1 MHDVQ
6 QTLKAV
12 IGEAGA
18 LVGGDAGREIP
29 SEGFEPQPLRAATR
43 VQVPQGSLNSAGV
56 GSSRL
61 GDERDRGADTP
72 RGPRAN
78 PAAANSSTTRGAKA
92 LASQTGR
99 RREAEPRN
107 GQSGWVRGRFSL
119 RSPEIGCREASG
131 NYARPGGRDIPLW
144 SWGFPPSDV
153 TGRSTPMTN
162 LGRSPAAGVVP
173 RCPAS
178 VCRVLETLETGS
190 GGRVGAGGSR
200 AESGQGSPGSVG
212 VLRVVPGTRDTT
224 EQVGTEPTTKALTGD
239 SR

>member
-1 MHDVQ
+1 MHAV

-18 LVGGDAGREIP
+18 PAGLLTSREIP
-29 SEGFEPQPLRAATR
+29 SEGFGPQSLQVTTR
-43 VQVPQGSLNSAGV
+43 VQVPLGPSNSAGV

-78 PAAANSSTTRGAKA
+78 PAAANSSTTSGPKG

-99 RREAEPRN
+99 RREAEPRR

-119 RSPEIGCREASG
+119 RSPEIGRLTAAG
-131 NYARPGGRDIPLW
+131 NCARPGGRDMPLW
-144 SWGFPPSDV
+144 FWGNTPSDV

-173 RCPAS
+173 RCPAD
-178 VCRVLETLETGS
+178 VRRVVETLETGS

-212 VLRVVPGTRDTT
+212 VLRVVPGTRDTAARS
-224 EQVGTEPTTKALTGD
+224 QPNPRRKP
-239 SR
+239 

>member
-1 MHDVQ
+1 MHGV

-18 LVGGDAGREIP
+18 LAGPLTIREIP
-29 SEGFEPQPLRAATR
+29 SEGFGPQSLHATIR
-43 VQVPQGSLNSAGV
+43 VQVPQGPFNSAGV
-56 GSSRL
+56 GSSCPGNR
-61 GDERDRGADTP
+61 RDRGADTP

-99 RREAEPRN
+99 RREAELRR

-119 RSPEIGCREASG
+119 RSPEIGRRKASG
-131 NYARPGGRDIPLW
+131 NYARLGGRDIPLW
-144 SWGFPPSDV
+144 PWGVPPSDV

-162 LGRSPAAGVVP
+162 LGRSLAAGVVP
-173 RCPAS
+173 RCPANVS
-178 VCRVLETLETGS
+178 RVLETLETGS

-200 AESGQGSPGSVG
+200 AQSGQGSPGCVG
-212 VLRVVPGTRDTT
+212 VLTGGAGHTGADLA
-224 EQVGTEPTTKALTGD
+224 VGTEPTTKALTGE